1 MYKLNKIREL
11 RINKNISQLEL
22 AKLLNTS
29 QQTISYYEQGKRD
42 PDTNTL
48 LFLSE
53 YFGVSIDYILGNES
67 QDIITEQIMLEYNSL
82 SEESKRDFQKYLE
95 LLKIK
100 DSKDK
105 NTDISEKAQ

>member
-1 MYKLNKIREL
+1 MLKLNKIREL
-11 RINKNISQLEL
+11 RNKKNISQFDL

-48 LFLSE
+48 LFLSD
-53 YFGVSIDYILGNES
+53 YFGVSIDYILGNNS
-67 QDIITEQIMLEYNSL
+67 QDITTEEIMLEYNSL
-82 SEESKRDFQKYLE
+82 SEESKRDFKKFLN

-100 DSKDK
+100 DAKDK
-105 NTDISEKAQ
+105 NKNISDKTQ